1 MNHSAWL
8 ISCNCHIH
16 LRCQRHS
23 FFSVVK
29 HVTFTWQQRSLLWS
43 LITSASKNTRR
54 LCQHRRDTLSPSWYL
69 LIFLHFNKLCWCGC
83 LKQMWK
89 TRTVAEMKAI
99 RTLTDIWK
107 LPSVL
112 QYYWKFT
119 QSCLYCFYYGLFSS
133 GCCYCGLEKEVIK
146 LLCLVWSVR
155 EVQVRGL
162 QAKAVFLALEL
173 LILTPLRATGKSIF
187 FFSWL
192 QKLFFFA
199 HDDSTNIVI
208 NYLQD
213 SGSYFV
219 KTGASYRTRRKGS
232 RSAWVLLLEYFSVA
246 NIGECNISRLLLS
259 SITVLKDL
267 CVSHGLQMGLD
278 WRMAEG
284 WVIFIQE
291 DQAGFGRSANLS
303 YPSDICFSYSLCCFS
318 SCRRSA
324 LGVRHQEL

>member
-1 MNHSAWL
+1 MHLCAVFMNHSAWL

-16 LRCQRHS
+16 LPCQRHS
-23 FFSVVK
+23 LFSVVK

-54 LCQHRRDTLSPSWYL
+54 LCQHRRDTLSPSWCL
-69 LIFLHFNKLCWCGC
+69 LIFLHFNKLCWRGRS
-83 LKQMWK
+83 KQMWK

-112 QYYWKFT
+112 QYYWKFN

-133 GCCYCGLEKEVIK
+133 GCCYCGLEKELIK

-155 EVQVRGL
+155 EVQVGGL

-187 FFSWL
+187 VFSWL
-192 QKLFFFA
+192 QKLFLFP
-199 HDDSTNIVI
+199 HDDSNLLI

-219 KTGASYRTRRKGS
+219 KTDNSYRTRQKGS
-232 RSAWVLLLEYFSVA
+232 RSAGFCYSNSF
-246 NIGECNISRLLLS
+246 RLQILAS
-259 SITVLKDL
+259 ATSNGYW
-267 CVSHGLQMGLD
+267 SH
-278 WRMAEG
+278 
-284 WVIFIQE
+284 
-291 DQAGFGRSANLS
+291 
-303 YPSDICFSYSLCCFS
+303 P
-318 SCRRSA
+318 
-324 LGVRHQEL
+324 